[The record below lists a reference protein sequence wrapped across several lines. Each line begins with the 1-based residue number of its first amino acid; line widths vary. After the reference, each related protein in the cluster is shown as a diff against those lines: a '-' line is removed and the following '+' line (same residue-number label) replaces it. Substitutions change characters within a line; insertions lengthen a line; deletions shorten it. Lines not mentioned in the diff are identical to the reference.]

1 MTNKAFIP
9 LLLLC
14 VTASAAT
21 PPLPIKRQA
30 PLRSPAASVVSKD
43 KPMLRTA
50 SVTEPPRLPMTGYFR
65 KVQSEYGRFEFNA
78 EALQPANQSI
88 LFELSPDLSPGSW
101 VGLAWFGP
109 YPTAQQVF
117 AGLTSDNAALHIRA
131 TVSPAPAT
139 LTRVATTAGDIRI
152 NPAVRGAFAR
162 RGVR

>member
-1 MTNKAFIP
+1 MK
-9 LLLLC
+9 LLLFLALC
-14 VTASAAT
+14 LTASAAT
-21 PPLPIKRQA
+21 TPPLPVKRPQ

-43 KPMLRTA
+43 KPMLRVSTI
-50 SVTEPPRLPMTGYFR
+50 TEPPRLPMTPYFR

-88 LFELSPDLSPGSW
+88 LFELSTDLAPGSW

-139 LTRVATTAGDIRI
+139 LSRVATTAGDIRI

-162 RGVR
+162 RGVK